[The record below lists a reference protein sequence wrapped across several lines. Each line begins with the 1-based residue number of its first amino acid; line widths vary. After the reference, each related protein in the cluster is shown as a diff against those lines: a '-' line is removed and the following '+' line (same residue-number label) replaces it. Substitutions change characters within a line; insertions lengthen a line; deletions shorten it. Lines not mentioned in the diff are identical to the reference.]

1 VSLDGGT
8 IPGMFEPDNYYLFR
22 RNELEERF
30 DGWTILESRTQTF
43 PALEDTRQDF
53 STVIAE
59 KSSQKTDEFF
69 QMT

>member
-1 VSLDGGT
+1 VDGGT
-8 IPGMFEPDNYYLFR
+8 IPGMFDPDQYYLFR
-22 RNELEERF
+22 RNELEEEF
-30 DGWTILESRTQTF
+30 DGWTILESRTQAF